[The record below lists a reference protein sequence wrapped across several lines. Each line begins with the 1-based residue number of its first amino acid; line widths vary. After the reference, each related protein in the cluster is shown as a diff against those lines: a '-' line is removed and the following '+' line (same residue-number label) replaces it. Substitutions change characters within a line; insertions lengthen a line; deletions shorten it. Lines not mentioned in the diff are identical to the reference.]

1 MTPNTH
7 DHCVLETGSPPIEG
21 LHLLSPKELCLA
33 LKQYVS
39 HPPCTRTIRRWT
51 GRGLPHHPHCM
62 NGRRYYIL
70 LEVVAWLWLEP
81 VSEDYRV
88 RAHSLAWEIQQRAS

>member
-1 MTPNTH
+1 
-7 DHCVLETGSPPIEG
+7 
-21 LHLLSPKELCLA
+21 
-33 LKQYVS
+33 
-39 HPPCTRTIRRWT
+39 
-51 GRGLPHHPHCM
+51 M